1 MDEYHCCS
9 ATLTVVG
16 DDLDPASVTAALGW
30 TPDQS
35 WRRGEHKR
43 FTRADGTE
51 RIFDSVHDSGG
62 WACFGSADERERS
75 LQDQVAAWLDRLR
88 GKGVAILGLRTRGW
102 EVELDCFAATSE
114 YLHLPT
120 DLMGELASLG
130 VDLAVTFSANGRQNA
145 AEPGAAADRRRH
157 SGFGG

>member
-16 DDLDPASVTAALGW
+16 DDLDPEVVTAALGW
-30 TPDQS
+30 SPDKS

-51 RIFDSVHDSGG
+51 RVFESVHDSGG
-62 WACFGSADERERS
+62 WKSFESDEERRRP
-75 LQDQVAAWLDRLR
+75 LQDQVATWLDRLR
-88 GKGVAILGLRTRGW
+88 SRKTALRELRARGW

-114 YLHLPT
+114 YLHLRT
-120 DLMGELASLG
+120 GLMEQLAGLG
-130 VDLAVTFSANGRQNA
+130 VDLAVTFSANGKA
-145 AEPGAAADRRRH
+145 TP
-157 SGFGG
+157 SG